1 MEPSRRTT
9 IGVRRAHYHPWTP
22 TVLLLVVAV
31 GAAAATALSNGSAVI
46 VLWWMLVGLVSGYA
60 ISGSV

>member
-1 MEPSRRTT
+1 
-9 IGVRRAHYHPWTP
+9 
-22 TVLLLVVAV
+22 LLLVVAV
-31 GAAAATALSNGSAVI
+31 GATAATALSNGSAVI